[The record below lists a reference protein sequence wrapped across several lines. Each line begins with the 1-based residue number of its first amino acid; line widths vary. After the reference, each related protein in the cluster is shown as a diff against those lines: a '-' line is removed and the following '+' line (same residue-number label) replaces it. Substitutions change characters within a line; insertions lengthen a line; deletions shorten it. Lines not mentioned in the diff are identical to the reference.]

1 MIKDLLDILSMF
13 VFVGLVI
20 TVIVIGGLYAAQII
34 PALMDALRGLGM
46 L

>member
-1 MIKDLLDILSMF
+1 MIRDLLDILTMF
-13 VFVGLVI
+13 VLVLAI
-20 TVIVIGGLYAAQII
+20 IAVTLLVGLYAAQII